1 MVLASPPQA
10 PRANA
15 ICERM
20 IGSPL
25 AYSDRTISSTPV
37 SYLCRLFRI
46 CGSSAPSRSLGA

>member
-1 MVLASPPQA
+1 
-10 PRANA
+10 
-15 ICERM
+15 M